1 MYIITT
7 DKNMNKDKTLLNYIK
22 AQPNKE
28 QPIKTPYGEFNLAK
42 DNWYPK
48 ISTKKQVFYCLLAP
62 VLMCLSWLLLV
73 FFSLNDN

>member
-1 MYIITT
+1 M
-7 DKNMNKDKTLLNYIK
+7 KNKNIDKTLLNYIK

-28 QPIKTPYGEFNLAK
+28 QPQPMAT

-73 FFSLNDN
+73 FFSLNDG